1 MTVGTD
7 RLYDLLPVIHRRRDA
22 ELGYP
27 LRALLAVIDE
37 QVGIVEA
44 DIEQLY
50 ENWFIETCQ
59 EWVVPYIGSLIN
71 YRSAAETGAPP
82 AAAASGAAVRS
93 RRVIPRREVANTIG
107 NRHRKGT
114 LRLLEELAAEVAGWP
129 ARAVEFY
136 RLLGVTQ
143 SLNHLR
149 LHRGRTTD
157 LRWGDAL
164 DRLGGAFDELAHTV
178 EVRRITSH
186 HRRGRYNIP
195 SVGVFVWRL
204 KVYSVTRTPASWLE
218 DAAPQAYTLSALG
231 NDAPLYTGSGTIARA
246 RRGELHFPE
255 PIRRRRLEEDLAAYY
270 GDGKSLE
277 IWTGTPPQPVPADQ
291 IVVADLTDWHYR
303 PQRGHVAVDPVLGR
317 IAFPQGSALRRS
329 VWVAYHYAFSD
340 DMGGGEYERVLVH
353 PPTAK
358 VYRVGGAAGLPTINA
373 ALTQWA
379 ADRPVNAI
387 IEIDDGRLYVEQ
399 VSVEL
404 GPNQRLELRAANHQR
419 PILRL
424 LDWQT
429 DRPNALAV
437 SGEEGSRFTLDGLL
451 VAGRGMVVQ
460 GDLAHVVI
468 RHSTLVPGS
477 SLYPSGQ
484 PRRPSDASLELRDT
498 TARITIE
505 RCIIGPIR
513 INEEDIRTDP
523 ISLEISDSIVD
534 ASDPRSI
541 ALAAGDEELRAWATL
556 RMVQTTVFGQ
566 LRVHAI
572 DRLENSIVMGRIDV
586 GRRQTGC
593 VRFSYVPHGS
603 RTPQRYHCQPDLV
616 DEAVELRVRNGE
628 LTPGEAHE
636 VREEERRRVRPRFN
650 GVRYG
655 TPVYCQLAD
664 DCAPEITCG
673 ADDESEMGVFHDL
686 YQPQREANLQARLDD
701 YVPIGMEAGI
711 IHSS

>member
-7 RLYDLLPVIHRRRDA
+7 RLYELLPVIHRRRDA

-37 QVGIVEA
+37 QVGFVEA

-59 EWVVPYIGSLIN
+59 DWVVPYIGSLIN
-71 YRSAAETGAPP
+71 YHAAAETGA
-82 AAAASGAAVRS
+82 SGSSARS
-93 RRVIPRREVANTIG
+93 GRVIPRREVANMIG

-114 LRLLEELAAEVAGWP
+114 LRLLEELAAEIAGWP

-143 SLNHLR
+143 SLDHLR

-157 LRWGDAL
+157 LRRGDAL

-178 EVRRITSH
+178 DVRRINSR
-186 HRRGRYNIP
+186 HRPGRYNIP

-218 DAAPQAYTLSALG
+218 DAAPHAYTFSVLG
-231 NDAPLYTGSGTIARA
+231 NDAPLYTGPGTIAGA
-246 RRGELHFPE
+246 RRGERHFPQ
-255 PIRRRRLEEDLAAYY
+255 PIRRRRLAEDLAGYY
-270 GDGKSLE
+270 GDGKSLQ
-277 IWTGTPPQPVPADQ
+277 IWSGTPPQPVPADA

-303 PQRGHVAVDPVLGR
+303 PKAGQVAVDPILGR
-317 IAFPQGSALRRS
+317 IAFPPGPSLRRA

-340 DMGGGEYERVLVH
+340 DLGGGEYERTLAYPAGV
-353 PPTAK
+353 P
-358 VYRVGGAAGLPTINA
+358 VYRVGGPAGLPTINE
-373 ALTQWA
+373 ALTKWGA
-379 ADRPVNAI
+379 EKPANAI

-399 VSVEL
+399 VSIDL
-404 GPNQRLELRAANHQR
+404 APKQRLELRAANHQR

-429 DRPNALAV
+429 DRPNALNV
-437 SGEEGSRFTLDGLL
+437 SGEAGSRFILDGVL
-451 VAGRGMVVQ
+451 VTGRGMVVH

-477 SLYPSGQ
+477 ALYPSGQ
-484 PRRPSDASLELRDT
+484 PRRPSDASLELVDT

-505 RCIIGPIR
+505 RSIVGAIR
-513 INEEDIRTDP
+513 VSEEDVKTDP

-534 ASDPRSI
+534 ATDPRDV
-541 ALAAGDEELRAWATL
+541 ALAARDEELRAWAAL
-556 RMVQTTVFGQ
+556 RMVRTTVVGQ
-566 LRVHAI
+566 LRVHEI
-572 DRLENSIVMGRIDV
+572 DRLENSIVLGRIDV

-593 VRFSYVPHGS
+593 VRFSYVPPGS
-603 RTPQRYHCQPDLV
+603 RTPRRYHCQPDLV
-616 DEAVELRVRNGE
+616 DEAVERRARDGDLSPREARE
-628 LTPGEAHE
+628 L
-636 VREEERRRVRPRFN
+636 REEERQRVRPQFN
-650 GVRYG
+650 GIRYG
-655 TPVYCQLAD
+655 APTYGQLAD
-664 DCAPEITCG
+664 DCATEITRG

-701 YVPIGMEAGI
+701 YVPIGMDAGI
-711 IHSS
+711 IHST